1 MITEIPINES
11 HIFAFKVTEKLEAD
25 DYKYFRPKLEKLLEK
40 ESPLSLLIK
49 LEDFEGWT
57 AKAAWEDMKIGFK
70 HRNDF
75 LRIAIVGSSTW
86 EKLMAGFGDLFTDIE
101 VQYFDDASN
110 ALEWLHQVKNH
121 AEEDEYVGYRHILVA
136 TDFSDYGL
144 AALKKGLEI
153 AKPFNAEVTL
163 MHAVETLSTD
173 MYPGIG
179 ELTVPVLVNNPE
191 LERKQFDRIDKK
203 LEKILTKMDI
213 PKDQVKTVVVEG
225 HPVDTI
231 LEYAI
236 KHDNDL
242 IVMGSHGR
250 RGLARLL
257 GSSTNGVINHAPCD
271 VLTVIDND

>member
-11 HIFAFKVTEKLEAD
+11 QVFAFKVTGKLEAD

-40 ESPLSLLIK
+40 EGPLSLLIK

-57 AKAAWEDMKIGFK
+57 AQAAWEDMKIGFK

-75 LRIAIVGSSTW
+75 LRIAIVGNSIW

-101 VQYFDDASN
+101 VQYFDDESN
-110 ALEWLHQVKNH
+110 ALEWLHQVKKH
-121 AEEDEYVGYRHILVA
+121 VKKDEYVGYRHILVA
-136 TDFSDYGL
+136 TDFSEYGL
-144 AALKKGLEI
+144 AALKKGMEI
-153 AKPFNAEVTL
+153 AKPFNADVTL
-163 MHAVETLSTD
+163 MHAAEALSTD

-179 ELTVPVLVNNPE
+179 ELAVPVMVNNPE
-191 LERKQFDRIDKK
+191 LEKKQLDKINKK
-203 LEKILTKMDI
+203 LEQELMKMDI
-213 PKDQVKTVVVEG
+213 PKDQVKKVVIEG

-236 KHDNDL
+236 QNDNDL

>member
-11 HIFAFKVTEKLEAD
+11 HVFAFKVTGKLEAD

-49 LEDFEGWT
+49 LEDFDGWT
-57 AKAAWEDMKIGFK
+57 AQAAWEDMKVGFE

-86 EKLMAGFGDLFTDIE
+86 EKLMVGFGDLFTDIE
-101 VQYFDDASN
+101 VQYFDDDSN

-136 TDFSDYGL
+136 TDFSQYGI
-144 AALKKGLEI
+144 AALKKGLEL
-153 AKPFNAEVTL
+153 AKPFNADITL
-163 MHAVETLSTD
+163 IHAAETLSTD

-179 ELTVPVLVNNPE
+179 ELAVPVMVNNPE
-191 LERKQFDRIDKK
+191 LEKKQLDRIDKK
-203 LEKILTKMDI
+203 LDQILTKMDI
-213 PKDQVKTVVVEG
+213 PKDQIKTVVIEG

-236 KHDNDL
+236 QNDNDL